1 MYQSLLVAD
10 LTSSYKKDVLKKFR
24 KKYSQ
29 KNTNVG
35 VSFLIKMRAC
45 RPATLWLKR
54 NSDTGV
60 FLRIF
65 QIFKNTYFE
74 EYKWTAVWTFSYMYK

>member
-1 MYQSLLVAD
+1 MCQSLLVAD

-35 VSFLIKMRAC
+35 VSFLIKMRAF
-45 RPATLWLKR
+45 RPATL
-54 NSDTGV
+54 
-60 FLRIF
+60 
-65 QIFKNTYFE
+65 
-74 EYKWTAVWTFSYMYK
+74 